1 MASGCRLVKFRL
13 NTYYLLLIF
22 ILYDHFESLALVPFS
37 YIVVV
42 VDCHFVFSSR
52 ITTNRWVPCRRAIDD
67 DFRRCRCF
75 FLLFFFSR
83 FNDFRCKNKIFI
95 MDWHLK
101 IETAREWKEG
111 QMKKKKM
118 IVNIVSFFFSW
129 ISVGGTR
136 WINNNNKWDKS
147 VVKYELLLRCRVR
160 LHVTYDAGW
169 VVGSREFEHRNHSPS
184 LRQQFIYPYHFHKFA
199 HINAQPL
206 VYSTFNYT
214 FCRLHP
220 LRALGAAHTT
230 QVCNWSWLN
239 GGKFKFL
246 TLMALSD
253 GKYNR

>member
-1 MASGCRLVKFRL
+1 MIISSRWRSYHFHISSSSSIA
-13 NTYYLLLIF
+13 
-22 ILYDHFESLALVPFS
+22 ILYFHQELRRIAGYRAGVQSTMTFDAADVSFFS
-37 YIVVV
+37 
-42 VDCHFVFSSR
+42 
-52 ITTNRWVPCRRAIDD
+52 
-67 DFRRCRCF
+67 
-75 FLLFFFSR
+75 FFSR